1 MSRQVFTFIP
11 QLSRLYSAV
20 TALAFGFG
28 VSACS
33 VAEYE
38 PPIRTFSEAASSANA
53 ALSGY
58 SNLAV
63 KEVGRI
69 RREQALA
76 TPPGVRFMRE
86 GETIDCQGNSNR
98 CRVVILAQ
106 RDDPNP
112 KLIDPEPPIQNILTL
127 MNEIR
132 KYGNGLQAIVAADT
146 AARVERSVDSVNGNL
161 VNLAKLVGQ
170 DKSFGSFATPAGEAI
185 KWAFGAYINSVKLN
199 ALRTATQNAD
209 PLIADSVSLFTKTM
223 EQADSIT
230 RESLAE
236 TVRTRLDAF
245 RESRTDANLTNLLQ
259 AARAYDTVLTA
270 DPEAV
275 FAGLAKAHSDLT
287 KALNDDE
294 ISWDKAIASLEAVK
308 TQAQRLEGIVMGLLA
323 AANAEEG

>member
-1 MSRQVFTFIP
+1 MSRQVFTFIR
-11 QLSRLYSAV
+11 QFSRLYGAV
-20 TALAFGFG
+20 AALAFGFG

-38 PPIRTFSEAASSANA
+38 PPIKTFSEAASSANT

-58 SNLAV
+58 SDLAV
-63 KEVGRI
+63 REVGKI

-76 TPPGVRFMRE
+76 TPPGVRFMQE
-86 GETIDCQGNSNR
+86 GEAKDCQGDSSR
-98 CRVVILAQ
+98 CRVVILAN

-112 KLIDPEPPIQNILTL
+112 KLIEPEPPIQDILTL

-132 KYGNGLQAIVAADT
+132 RYGDGLQAIVAADT
-146 AARVERSVDSVNGNL
+146 AAKVASSVDSVNGNL

-209 PLIADSVSLFTKTM
+209 PLIADSVKVFTKAM

-230 RESLAE
+230 REGLAE
-236 TVRTRLDAF
+236 NVSRRLDTF
-245 RESRTDANLTNLLQ
+245 RESHSDANLSNLLQ

-270 DPEAV
+270 DPATV
-275 FAGLAKAHSDLT
+275 FVELTKAHSDLT
-287 KALNDDE
+287 KALNDE
-294 ISWDKAIASLEAVK
+294 EVSWDKAFASLEAVK
-308 TQAQRLEGIVMGLLA
+308 THAQRLEGIVMSLLA

>member
-1 MSRQVFTFIP
+1 MSRQVVTFIP
-11 QLSRLYSAV
+11 QFSRLYSAV
-20 TALAFGFG
+20 AALAFGFT

-33 VAEYE
+33 VAEYD
-38 PPIRTFSEAASSANA
+38 PPIRTFSEAASSANT

-58 SNLAV
+58 SDLAV
-63 KEVGRI
+63 REVGRI

-76 TPPGVRFMRE
+76 TPPGVRFMEE
-86 GETIDCQGNSNR
+86 GESLDCQGDSRR
-98 CRVVILAQ
+98 CRIVILAS

-112 KLIDPEPPIQNILTL
+112 RLIEPDPPIQNILIL

-146 AARVERSVDSVNGNL
+146 AAKVERSVDSVNGNL

-209 PLIADSVSLFTKTM
+209 PLIADSVEVFTKAM

-230 RESLAE
+230 RVGLAE
-236 TVRTRLDAF
+236 NVSRRLDAF
-245 RESRTDANLTNLLQ
+245 RESHSDAHLSNLLQ

-270 DPEAV
+270 DPATV
-275 FAGLAKAHSDLT
+275 FVELTKAHSDLT

-294 ISWDKAIASLEAVK
+294 ISWDKAFASLEAVK
-308 TQAQRLEGIVMGLLA
+308 THAQRLEGIIMGLLA